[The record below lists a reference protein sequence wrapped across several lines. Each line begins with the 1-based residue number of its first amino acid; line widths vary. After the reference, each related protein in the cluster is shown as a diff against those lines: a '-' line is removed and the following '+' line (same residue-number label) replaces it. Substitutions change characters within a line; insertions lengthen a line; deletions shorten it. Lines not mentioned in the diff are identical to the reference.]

1 MSISISGD
9 GSITGVQTNYTFDK
23 SLSIAGSA
31 LHAVAT
37 SGAYADLSGR
47 PTSFS
52 GDYDDLTNKPTL
64 GTAAATATTAYATAA
79 QGTLADSA
87 TQPGDLATVATSGSY
102 NDLSDLPSGGAGV
115 IQVKSFTKTS
125 ATTYSNISGW
135 DDIGLSVSITPTS
148 ASNKILV
155 YCTINGGTPNGH
167 SMTFRVVRGSTAV
180 GVGDASGSRARGFA
194 KMWLQ
199 SSNSIHIHNV
209 HTQFLDSPNTTS
221 ATTYKAQVNDDGQ
234 NWHDFYMNRSYSDA
248 NQEAYARVTSN
259 ITVMEVTP

>member
-9 GSITGVQTNYTFDK
+9 GSITGVSTNYTFDK
-23 SLSIAGSA
+23 TLSIAGSA

-64 GTAAATATTAYATAA
+64 GTAAATAATAYATAA

-102 NDLSDLPSGGAGV
+102 NDLSNLPSGSGAV

-135 DDIGLSVSITPTS
+135 DDIGLSVAITPTS
-148 ASNKILV
+148 ASNKILIF
-155 YCTINGGTPNGH
+155 CTVSGGVQSGQSQTI
-167 SMTFRVVRGSTAV
+167 RLLRGSTLINA
-180 GVGDASGSRARGFA
+180 GDGSGSRARGFA
-194 KMWLQ
+194 KMYTQ
-199 SSNSIHIHNV
+199 SNNNIHIHTV

-221 ATTYKAQVNDDGQ
+221 AITYKAQINDEGET
-234 NWHDFYMNRSYSDA
+234 WYDFYMNRSYSDA
-248 NQEAYARVTSN
+248 NYEKYSRVSSN